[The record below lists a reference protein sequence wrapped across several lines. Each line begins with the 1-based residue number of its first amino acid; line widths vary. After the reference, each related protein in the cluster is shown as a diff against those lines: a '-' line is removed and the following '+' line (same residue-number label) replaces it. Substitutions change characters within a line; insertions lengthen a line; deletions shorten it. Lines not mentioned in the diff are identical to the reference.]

1 MAKEHRAEIIAAQTI
16 NNNQTIAIEVIY
28 YEKGKRDEILDRSIE
43 NIDVDDFKPQE
54 LVRTIRDKVKQMN
67 KRSSDSDTIISQLI
81 GVKIDGDGIINN
93 NPNNA
98 GGGK

>member
-16 NNNQTIAIEVIY
+16 NNNQTIAAEVIY

-67 KRSSDSDTIISQLI
+67 KRSSDSDTIISQLV
-81 GVKIDGDGIINN
+81 GVKVDGDGIINN